1 MFILCIYFGFIVYVA
16 IATLRHY
23 FDVWKML
30 TSLYAK
36 TVKHN
41 INSSVCHDDSVFWVR
56 KTNLLWRGSKGQ
68 KFLKGKLNYQS
79 FIANFHFL
87 GWNIRHLGELFQR
100 SWKWRVWN
108 KATKVLEFHM
118 NYWRYIESPEKR
130 CIWLGGGRRHWTM
143 DMDLWKCTFTQKPI
157 QIQIWAQIQI
167 VGKVNKLLE
176 YVFAAF

>member
-1 MFILCIYFGFIVYVA
+1 MFIPCIYFGFIVYVA

-100 SWKWRVWN
+100 PWKWRVWN

-118 NYWRYIESPEKR
+118 NCWRYIESPREKVHLT
-130 CIWLGGGRRHWTM
+130 WWGKAALNNGRWFMEMHFYTKTHTHTNMSTDTNTNMNTDTNCR
-143 DMDLWKCTFTQKPI
+143 
-157 QIQIWAQIQI
+157 
-167 VGKVNKLLE
+167 
-176 YVFAAF
+176 